1 MALSVVPAQRRRWS
15 DKIILNSF
23 SLAFDASFYPD
34 AGQQQIDAAVADLN
48 TLGTFT
54 VNVCFQ
60 DAAAGLNSCGGLDV
74 VPTPEPGT
82 FGLIGLAFLAL
93 ALAYRRCA
101 LAPKSANSQILA
113 K

>member
-60 DAAAGLNSCGGLDV
+60 DAAAGLNRCGSRDV
-74 VPTPEPGT
+74 APTPEPGT
-82 FGLIGLAFLAL
+82 FGLIGVGIPGARAG
-93 ALAYRRCA
+93 YRRCA
-101 LAPKSANSQILA
+101 LTPKPANSQILA